1 MLKKLTKK
9 THRGST
15 TNVLWNWYHQNA
27 RFFIDNMLFG
37 ECVFQQPVDIY
48 MGTSCAFIRT
58 SYTSYSSFSRKT
70 KKLVRSF
77 NCMLRYIDDVVLIN
91 NSKFGDFVYRLY
103 PIELDLRMPQMQ
115 LDLLHT
121 LTVMVDQQ
129 QNFTTKET
137 I

>member
-1 MLKKLTKK
+1 
-9 THRGST
+9 
-15 TNVLWNWYHQNA
+15 
-27 RFFIDNMLFG
+27 MLFG

-58 SYTSYSSFSRKT
+58 SHASYRGFSRKT
-70 KKLVRSF
+70 KKLVQSC
-77 NCMLRYIDDVVLIN
+77 NCMLRYIDDVVLIS

-103 PIELDLRMPQMQ
+103 PIELELRMPQMQ

-121 LTVMVDQQ
+121 LTVMVGQQ
-129 QNFTTKET
+129 RNFMTKET